1 MGKRGGVKGARNQ
14 NEIFEERKRREA
26 FEKLSAQTPMGAF
39 TDDPSAQSYDLNGRV
54 TSGSSQNSLYRN
66 MWDLGQFP
74 PNE

>member
-39 TDDPSAQSYDLNGRV
+39 TDDPSADAHDRHGRV
-54 TSGSSQNSLYRN
+54 VRGSNSNLVTSP
-66 MWDLGQFP
+66 WDLGSFP
-74 PNE
+74 PND